1 MAKHKNPREYAVIGL
16 GRFGASLARTL
27 EEQGNSV
34 LAIDNDPELV
44 QSIADF
50 TTQAAT
56 LDATNE
62 DALRVVDISS
72 FETVIVAISED
83 FEANLLITSAL
94 KSLGVKH
101 VISKALTDRQRDIL
115 LRIGADRVVQPEQS
129 AGRRLAYELS
139 SPTVLERMPLG
150 QQHSLVE
157 LVAPA
162 SLTHQSIA
170 QLDVRSRYGV
180 TVVLIHRG
188 DEVIAPPPPDLILQT
203 NDVLFVLGTNE
214 DIAGFCAL

>member
-1 MAKHKNPREYAVIGL
+1 MAKQKITREYAVIGL

-27 EEQGNSV
+27 EEQGHAV
-34 LAIDNDPELV
+34 LAIDIDPELV

-62 DALRVVDISS
+62 DALRVIDIGS
-72 FETVIVAISED
+72 FETVIVAISQD

-139 SPTVLERMPLG
+139 SPAVLERLPLG

-157 LVAPA
+157 VVVPA
-162 SLTHQSIA
+162 SLAHQSIA
-170 QLDVRSRYGV
+170 QLDIRNRYGV
-180 TVVLIHRG
+180 TVALIQRG
-188 DEVIAPPPPDLILQT
+188 DEVIAPPPPDLILQAS
-203 NDVLFVLGTNE
+203 DVLFVLGTNA